1 MSVYEGKLFQC
12 LNCNEKFSS
21 KIRLESH
28 CALEHDRSK
37 LKRKKQIPARF
48 CEPEHFDTLKGSDQT
63 NETKPTKAKKVKVS
77 CQQNSVMLGHRFY
90 SLPTEFGNARVR
102 VRVNST
108 SRWRWQLACPYSANL
123 RNPVFTKGQLNSE

>member
-1 MSVYEGKLFQC
+1 MHSFYDIELFQC
-12 LNCNEKFSS
+12 LNCYEKFSS

-63 NETKPTKAKKVKVS
+63 NETKPTKAEKV
-77 CQQNSVMLGHRFY
+77 
-90 SLPTEFGNARVR
+90 
-102 VRVNST
+102 
-108 SRWRWQLACPYSANL
+108 AN
-123 RNPVFTKGQLNSE
+123 RIR

>member
-1 MSVYEGKLFQC
+1 MSDHEGKLFKC
-12 LNCNEKFSS
+12 LDCNEKFSL

-63 NETKPTKAKKVKVS
+63 NETKPTKAKKVKLES
-77 CQQNSVMLGHRFY
+77 PPNSDNNENFA
-90 SLPTEFGNARVR
+90 EAK
-102 VRVNST
+102 
-108 SRWRWQLACPYSANL
+108 LA
-123 RNPVFTKGQLNSE
+123 

>member
-21 KIRLESH
+21 KIRLESN

-63 NETKPTKAKKVKVS
+63 SETKPTKAEKV
-77 CQQNSVMLGHRFY
+77 
-90 SLPTEFGNARVR
+90 
-102 VRVNST
+102 
-108 SRWRWQLACPYSANL
+108 AN
-123 RNPVFTKGQLNSE
+123 RIR